1 MRKIKNRIQPKIQQD
16 DTKLCLVIDQEN
28 NIYAWAEPYLIDG
41 EIKPSIGAPDGTDPI
56 IISKSDIPQGVDLAD
71 CKYIDGQVV
80 YSPERA
86 EERELANLRSER
98 EQEFAK
104 YDKYQ
109 LPYVQAT
116 LTEEQIQEYNEWRQ
130 AWLDVTETKVKP
142 ERPEWFDKI

>member
-1 MRKIKNRIQPKIQQD
+1 MEKQWSLDETR
-16 DTKLCLVIDQEN
+16 LCLALDAQN
-28 NIYAWAEPYLIDG
+28 NIYAWAEPYIIDG

-56 IISKSDIPQGVDLAD
+56 IISKSDIPQGVSLSD
-71 CKYIDGQVV
+71 CKYIGGQIV

-86 EERELANLRSER
+86 EERMLADLRSER

-142 ERPEWFDKI
+142 ERPEWFD

>member
-1 MRKIKNRIQPKIQQD
+1 MKEYTKKQVTFDESRICFVVDEQD
-16 DTKLCLVIDQEN
+16 

-41 EIKPSIGAPDGTDPI
+41 EVKPSIGSPNREPI
-56 IISKSDIPQGVDLAD
+56 IIQKHEIPDGVDLGN
-71 CKYIDGQVV
+71 CKYINGEVV

-86 EERELANLRSER
+86 EERMLANLRSER

-116 LTEEQIQEYNEWRQ
+116 LTEEQIQEYDEWRRT
-130 AWLDVTETKVKP
+130 WLDITETKVKP

>member
-16 DTKLCLVIDQEN
+16 DTKLCLVIDDKN

-41 EIKPSIGAPDGTDPI
+41 EVKPSIGSPNREPI
-56 IISKSDIPQGVDLAD
+56 IIQKHEIPDGVDLGN
-71 CKYIDGQVV
+71 CKYINGEVV

-109 LPYVQAT
+109 LPYLQAT
-116 LTEEQIQEYNEWRQ
+116 LTNEQIQEYNQWRQ
-130 AWLDVTETKVKP
+130 AWLDVTITKTIPDK
-142 ERPEWFDKI
+142 PEWFDKI

>member
-1 MRKIKNRIQPKIQQD
+1 MRKIENRIQPKIQQD
-16 DTKLCLVIDQEN
+16 DTKLCLVIDDKN

-41 EIKPSIGAPDGTDPI
+41 EIKPSIGAPDGTDLI
-56 IISKSDIPQGVDLAD
+56 IISKSNIPQGVSLSD
-71 CKYIDGQVV
+71 CKYIDGQIV
-80 YSPERA
+80 YSPERV
-86 EERELANLRSER
+86 EEKELANLRSER